1 VYRML
6 HHVDPPVRGSVVI
19 CPPLANEWAN
29 SQRVLVNLA
38 RHVAGAGWSVCRFDY
53 WATGESPGVLED
65 CDFDSFVDSAVAV
78 IESSTLKPLAL
89 IAVRAA
95 ALFIDA
101 VLSRVA
107 DVAGVLWIDPVCSG
121 ADYVKELRLAATL
134 SGLQD
139 GSAGAQREDGGLD
152 VGSFVFRAELL
163 RQFEAI
169 ASSPAREFPSTA
181 GGAAAA
187 NPTSRAVVWTTPP
200 KAGQAS
206 ALGTSVHHIK
216 DVPRFWAKKD
226 QFRSSDLEAA
236 IATWLHQL
244 SGARHA

>member
-1 VYRML
+1 
-6 HHVDPPVRGSVVI
+6 VI

-38 RHVAGAGWSVCRFDY
+38 RHLAGAGWSVCRFDY
-53 WATGESPGVLED
+53 WATGESPGALED
-65 CDFDSFVDSAVAV
+65 CNFDSFVDSALTV
-78 IESSTLKPLAL
+78 IESSTRKPLVL

-121 ADYVKELRLAATL
+121 ADYVKELRLAAKL

-139 GSAGAQREDGGLD
+139 GSSGDERQDGGLD

-169 ASSPAREFPSTA
+169 VSSSAMISPSTA
-181 GGAAAA
+181 GAAPG
-187 NPTSRAVVWTTPP
+187 NPRSRAIVWTTPAKSKP
-200 KAGQAS
+200 SS
-206 ALGTSVHHIK
+206 APAARVHHIG
-216 DVPRFWAKKD
+216 DLPRFWAKKD
-226 QFRSSDLEAA
+226 QFRSSQLEAA
-236 IATWLHQL
+236 IATWLHPL
-244 SGARHA
+244 SGAPHA